1 MANWCRNYIYLKPQL
16 ERLAADY
23 YPRLAPNPFLLIN
36 QMAKIV
42 LYFHSPC
49 AGYFLKD
56 QFFSPY

>member
-36 QMAKIV
+36 QMAKIE

-49 AGYFLKD
+49 GG
-56 QFFSPY
+56 